1 MMKVGDLVVS
11 RACPDQSEIGI
22 VVGINNNGDLRVQFD
37 NGVYLLAP
45 YWLEVI

>member
-1 MMKVGDLVVS
+1 MKIGDLVVS
-11 RACPDQSEIGI
+11 STNSDNSEIGI